1 MNKRKSRKA
10 AQESAIKHSQKLI
23 EWLPNALIEDEQ
35 TARKVACI
43 IWYDKISNYIFS
55 EPYIL
60 DVVRST
66 HFNTVF
72 NVDKVVECLVL
83 EFGYKQ
89 DFAKWRMGGRS
100 SK

>member
-10 AQESAIKHSQKLI
+10 AQEAARKHMMKLI
-23 EWLPNALIEDEQ
+23 EWLPAALEEDEQ
-35 TARKVACI
+35 TTRKVACI

-60 DVVRST
+60 DIVRST
-66 HFNTVF
+66 PFNIDF
-72 NVDKVVECLVL
+72 EIDKVVECLVS
-83 EFGYKQ
+83 EFGYKP